1 MECPICGFPLREDDV
16 FCENCG
22 NFSLPLKASDRDIP
36 IVPGAQEDGS
46 SLVDAPEELVDGNT
60 ESSHRKVAERLYP
73 PPDVELEYSIETA
86 VMSDVPLAEK
96 ASSTPDAAAQQPR
109 KKKWSMS
116 PQRARKSLR
125 RMAIITGIVC
135 LLGVLAIGSA
145 IYVYISSASMRVQLS
160 KAQKESSTAQA
171 NVTDLET
178 QVSDLSASLAS
189 TEAENISLGTQVA
202 DLQAQIDS
210 MESSVN
216 QNQYDKDSALREL
229 EDANAQLS
237 DIQAANEDLQTQLSD
252 AQSEL
257 ESCQAELDQALEDND
272 ALTDENESLT
282 AQVEEMED
290 KVDFYDSYVVFV
302 NQGVSDRYYH
312 KYACS
317 EFNKNS
323 FVAYSP
329 KLAESNGYS
338 PCPICCGGTELPA
351 PSTGIFG
358 GLFG

>member
-1 MECPICGFPLREDDV
+1 MECPICGFPLQEDDV
-16 FCENCG
+16 FCKNCG
-22 NFSLPLKASDRDIP
+22 NFSLPLQASDRKVP
-36 IVPGAQEDGS
+36 IVSGTPEDGS
-46 SLVDAPEELVDGNT
+46 TLVNTPEDLIENSPD
-60 ESSHRKVAERLYP
+60 SSTRKIAERLYP
-73 PPDVELEYSIETA
+73 PPDVELEYDLKDALVADAPDT
-86 VMSDVPLAEK
+86 EK
-96 ASSTPDAAAQQPR
+96 AETSEHNVQQAK

-125 RMAIITGIVC
+125 RMAIVTVIVC
-135 LLGVLAIGSA
+135 LLGALAVGSA
-145 IYVYISSASMRVQLS
+145 IYVYISTASMRVQLS

-171 NVTDLET
+171 NAAELET

-189 TEAENISLGTQVA
+189 AEAEKTSLGAQVA
-202 DLQAQIDS
+202 ELQSKIDD

-229 EDANAQLS
+229 EDANSQLS
-237 DIQAANEDLQTQLSD
+237 DAQAANEDLQNQLSD
-252 AQSEL
+252 VQSEL
-257 ESCQAELDQALEDND
+257 DSCQSELDQARDDND
-272 ALTDENESLT
+272 ALTAENESLT
-282 AQVEEMED
+282 DQVEELED

-302 NQGVSDRYYH
+302 NQGATDRYYH
-312 KYACS
+312 KYSCQD
-317 EFNKNS
+317 FNRSS

-338 PCPICCGGTELPA
+338 PCPVCCGGTALPS